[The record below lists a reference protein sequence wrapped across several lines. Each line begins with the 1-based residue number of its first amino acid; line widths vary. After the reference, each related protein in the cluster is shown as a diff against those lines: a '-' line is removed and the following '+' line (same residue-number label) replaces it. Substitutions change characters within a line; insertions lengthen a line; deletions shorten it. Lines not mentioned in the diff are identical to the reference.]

1 MENLI
6 DLTFKKEHAS
16 KVLESAL
23 YTLNA
28 PSKLIRYQLVH
39 TLCDDLG
46 VCDTHANLFGLALEC
61 IHAYSLIHDD
71 LPSMDNDNMRR
82 NQPTNHLVY
91 GEATAL
97 LAGDALL
104 TKAFDLIANSGY
116 SDYVKVE
123 LIKLLAGKSG
133 MSGMILGQQLDMEFE
148 SSEITM
154 DDYVKMS
161 ALKTGQL
168 FAAAL
173 MGAAIIAKDERHLPH
188 YQTLGENFG
197 VAFQI
202 QDDLLEVTSDASE
215 IGKSLSDVN
224 NKKKTCVTLIGYEAS
239 LAYLKDLFDDIEEQF
254 TYLGLVGSTT
264 HQLIHSL
271 KQRKK

>member
-1 MENLI
+1 MKNLV
-6 DLTFKKEHAS
+6 DLTFKHEHPS
-16 KVLESAL
+16 KVLESVL

-46 VCDTHANLFGLALEC
+46 LCDTHANLFGLALEC
-61 IHAYSLIHDD
+61 VHAYSLIHDD
-71 LPSMDNDNMRR
+71 LPSMDDDTMRR

-104 TKAFDLIANSGY
+104 TKAFDLIAHSGY
-116 SDYVKVE
+116 KDHVKVE
-123 LIKLLAGKSG
+123 LIKLLASKSG

-148 SSEITM
+148 SREISM

-173 MGAAIIAKDERHLPH
+173 MGAAIISDDESRLSH
-188 YQTLGENFG
+188 YQVLGENFG

-202 QDDLLEVTSDASE
+202 QDDLLEVTSDAQT
-215 IGKSLSDVN
+215 IGKSLSDAN
-224 NKKKTCVTLIGYEAS
+224 NNKKTCVNLIGYDAS
-239 LAYLKDLFDDIEEQF
+239 LAYLNDLFEDIEQQF
-254 TYLGLVGSTT
+254 TYLGLVGSKTY
-264 HQLIHSL
+264 QLIESL
-271 KQRKK
+271 KSRKK

>member
-1 MENLI
+1 MKHLI
-6 DLTFKKEHAS
+6 DLTFKKEHHS

-71 LPSMDNDNMRR
+71 LPSMDNDTMRR

-91 GEATAL
+91 GDATAL

-104 TKAFDLIANSGY
+104 TKAFELIAHSGY

-123 LIKLLAGKSG
+123 LIKLLAEKSG

-148 SSEITM
+148 TAEITM

-173 MGAAIIAKDERHLPH
+173 MGAAIISKDERHLSH

-202 QDDLLEVTSDASE
+202 QDDLLEVTSNANE
-215 IGKSLSDVN
+215 IGKSLSDAN
-224 NKKKTCVTLIGYEAS
+224 NNKKTCVSIIGYEAS
-239 LAYLKDLFDDIEEQF
+239 LTYLNDLFEDIEEQF
-254 TYLGLVGSTT
+254 TYLGLIGSKT
-264 HQLIHSL
+264 HQLIDSL

>member
-1 MENLI
+1 MKNLI
-6 DLTFKKEHAS
+6 DLTFKKEHDS

-46 VCDTHANLFGLALEC
+46 VCDTHANLFGLVLEC

-71 LPSMDNDNMRR
+71 LPSMDNDTMRR
-82 NQPTNHLVY
+82 NQPTNHLIY

-104 TKAFDLIANSGY
+104 TKAFDLIAHSGY

-123 LIKLLAGKSG
+123 LIKLLAAKSG

-173 MGAAIIAKDERHLPH
+173 MGAAIISKDESHLPH

-202 QDDLLEVTSDASE
+202 QDDLLEVTSNASE
-215 IGKSLSDVN
+215 IGKSLSDAN
-224 NKKKTCVTLIGYEAS
+224 NKKKTCVSLIGYEAS
-239 LAYLKDLFDDIEEQF
+239 LAYLHDLFEDIEEQF
-254 TYLGLVGSTT
+254 TYLGLVGSKT
-264 HQLIHSL
+264 HQLIDSL

>member
-1 MENLI
+1 MKNLI
-6 DLTFKKEHAS
+6 DLTFKHEHPS
-16 KVLESAL
+16 LVLESAL

-46 VCDTHANLFGLALEC
+46 LCETHANLFGLALEC
-61 IHAYSLIHDD
+61 VHAYSLIHDD
-71 LPSMDNDNMRR
+71 LPSMDNDTMRR

-97 LAGDALL
+97 LAGDGLL
-104 TKAFDLIANSGY
+104 TKAFDLIAHSGY
-116 SDYVKVE
+116 KDHVKVE
-123 LIKLLAGKSG
+123 LIKLLSSKSG

-148 SSEITM
+148 KQEITI

-173 MGAAIIAKDERHLPH
+173 MGAAIISNDESRLSH
-188 YQTLGENFG
+188 YQVLGENFG

-202 QDDLLEVTSDASE
+202 QDDLLEVTSDAQS
-215 IGKSLSDVN
+215 IGKSLSDAN
-224 NKKKTCVTLIGYEAS
+224 NNKKTCVSLIGYDAS
-239 LAYLKDLFDDIEEQF
+239 LAYLNDLYDDIEQQF
-254 TYLGLVGSTT
+254 TYLGLVGSKT
-264 HQLIHSL
+264 HQLIESL
-271 KQRKK
+271 KARKK

>member
-1 MENLI
+1 MKHLI
-6 DLTFKKEHAS
+6 DLTFKNEHPS
-16 KVLESAL
+16 QILESVL

-39 TLCDDLG
+39 TLCEDLG
-46 VCDTHANLFGLALEC
+46 VCETHANLFGLALEC

-71 LPSMDNDNMRR
+71 LPAMDNDTMRR
-82 NQPTNHLVY
+82 GQKTNHLVY

-116 SDYVKVE
+116 SDHVKLE
-123 LIKLLAGKSG
+123 LIKLLSKKSG

-148 SSEITM
+148 QKTITM
-154 DDYVKMS
+154 DDYVKMTS
-161 ALKTGQL
+161 LKTGQL

-173 MGAAIIAKDERHLPH
+173 MGAAIISNHESDCPH
-188 YQTLGENFG
+188 YQALGENFG

-202 QDDLLEVTSDASE
+202 QDDILEVVSDAQS
-215 IGKSLSDVN
+215 IGKSLSDAN
-224 NKKKTCVTLIGYEAS
+224 NNKKTCVNLIGYEAS
-239 LAYLKDLFDDIEEQF
+239 IEYLNDLFDDIEQQF
-254 TYLGLVGSTT
+254 TYLGLIGSRT
-264 HQLIHSL
+264 HQLIESL
-271 KQRKK
+271 KSRKK

>member
-1 MENLI
+1 MKNLI
-6 DLTFKKEHAS
+6 DLTFKNEHPS
-16 KVLESAL
+16 LVLESAL

-46 VCDTHANLFGLALEC
+46 LCETHANLFGLALEC
-61 IHAYSLIHDD
+61 VHAYSLIHDD
-71 LPSMDNDNMRR
+71 LPSMDDDSMRR

-116 SDYVKVE
+116 NNHVKVE
-123 LIKLLAGKSG
+123 LIKLLASKSG

-148 SSEITM
+148 SKEVTI

-173 MGAAIIAKDERHLPH
+173 MGAAIISEDESRLSH
-188 YQTLGENFG
+188 YQVLGENFG
-197 VAFQI
+197 LAFQI
-202 QDDLLEVTSDASE
+202 QDDLLEVTSDAQS
-215 IGKSLSDVN
+215 IGKSLSDAN
-224 NKKKTCVTLIGYEAS
+224 NNKKTCVSILGFEAS
-239 LAYLKDLFDDIEEQF
+239 QAYLNDLFEDIEQQF
-254 TYLGLVGSTT
+254 TYLGLVGSKT
-264 HQLIHSL
+264 HQLIESL
-271 KQRKK
+271 KSRKK

>member
-39 TLCDDLG
+39 KLCDDLG

-71 LPSMDNDNMRR
+71 LPSMDNDTMRR

>member
-1 MENLI
+1 MKNLI
-6 DLTFKKEHAS
+6 DLTFKKEHHS
-16 KVLESAL
+16 KVLESVF

-71 LPSMDNDNMRR
+71 LPSMDNDTLRR

-104 TKAFDLIANSGY
+104 TKAFDLIAHSGY

-123 LIKLLAGKSG
+123 LIKLLAAKSG

-148 SSEITM
+148 SSEIAM

-173 MGAAIIAKDERHLPH
+173 MGAAIISKDERHLSH

-202 QDDLLEVTSDASE
+202 QDDLLEVTSNANE
-215 IGKSLSDVN
+215 IGKSLSDAN
-224 NKKKTCVTLIGYEAS
+224 NNKKTCVSIIGYEAS
-239 LAYLKDLFDDIEEQF
+239 LAYLQDLFEDIEEQF
-254 TYLGLVGSTT
+254 TYLGLIGSKT
-264 HQLIHSL
+264 HQLIDSL